1 MPRAVDGWKH
11 LGPHSVPTNRGTT
24 SWCQHARHDELVTT
38 VVARRAGVNKR
49 GTTSW
54 CQQSW
59 HDELV
64 STVVARRAGVNKG
77 VSTRACQQGRV
88 NKGVST
94 RACQQGRVNSRG
106 TNELASRSAARVV
119 PHDELVSTT
128 LTSWHD
134 NLNWL
139 PSPPPP
145 RLPVVPSSLQP
156 PPDCSHWEVNWQL
169 TPTSPTK
176 IPPGRRSRDL
186 TVSTRPEICDI
197 PVFFSRER
205 SHDGRITV
213 A

>member
-64 STVVARRAGVNKG
+64 STVVARRTGVNSRG
-77 VSTRACQQGRV
+77 TTSWCQQGRV

-94 RACQQGRVNSRG
+94 RAGQQGRVNKGVSTRAGQQSRHERAGVKKRG
-106 TNELASRSAARVV
+106 TSRAARRAGVHHVNVVARQFKLAPLPSAA
-119 PHDELVSTT
+119 PA
-128 LTSWHD
+128 
-134 NLNWL
+134 
-139 PSPPPP
+139 PS
-145 RLPVVPSSLQP
+145 
-156 PPDCSHWEVNWQL
+156 CSQF
-169 TPTSPTK
+169 TPTSPRLFPLGSQLAVDSNLPHQNPTWETE
-176 IPPGRRSRDL
+176 PRPYRFD
-186 TVSTRPEICDI
+186 STRNL
-197 PVFFSRER
+197 
-205 SHDGRITV
+205 
-213 A
+213 